1 MSPGESP
8 VETASSL
15 MNSVPCIL
23 AAASARVATAAAA
36 CAMVVRWCR
45 PVAAERRPGS
55 VGQSSA
61 VPHEIP
67 EKLGPLLQLGSPA
80 PAPENACRSWSARC
94 SLVPA
99 SSPGSGQRGPA
110 SALHCVLSPFLF
122 LCSSSALIAWVPH
135 AAAAAGEEAF
145 APTMFQHIHEVTDC
159 VKRQESRHENSL
171 AIQHGKK

>member
-1 MSPGESP
+1 MSSGESP

-67 EKLGPLLQLGSPA
+67 AKLVPLLQLGSPA
-80 PAPENACRSWSARC
+80 TAPEDACRSWSAMC

-99 SSPGSGQRGPA
+99 SSPGSGQRGLA
-110 SALHCVLSPFLF
+110 SALRCGLPPFLF
-122 LCSSSALIAWVPH
+122 LCSSSSLIAWGPH
-135 AAAAAGEEAF
+135 AAAAGGEAF
-145 APTMFQHIHEVTDC
+145 APTMIQHIREVTGC
-159 VKRQESRHENSL
+159 VKRQESRRENSL